1 MTNNEILQELLSN
14 SELSK
19 NDFANKHGKIRQTVR
34 KWLTGE
40 RNISNNTL
48 TRIAK
53 KEGYKVIF
61 NNKLEKL

>member
-1 MTNNEILQELLSN
+1 MTNNETLKLLHSN
-14 SELSK
+14 SELSQK
-19 NDFANKHGKIRQTVR
+19 DFAEKHDISKSMLYQCSVND
-34 KWLTGE
+34 KH
-40 RNISNNTL
+40 ISNNTL